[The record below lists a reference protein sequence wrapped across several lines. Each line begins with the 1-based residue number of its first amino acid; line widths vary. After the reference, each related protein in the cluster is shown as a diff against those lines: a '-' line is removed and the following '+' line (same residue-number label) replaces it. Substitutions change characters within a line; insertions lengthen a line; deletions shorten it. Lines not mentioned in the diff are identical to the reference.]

1 MASVQRGSRKKQRS
15 PAKPSQ
21 KHQSQIH
28 DDDAHLQ
35 KKKIAVELLA
45 SEVEESRRELINR
58 EKQLNLYAQR
68 LLEKGSRLKA
78 RTSKLQAKRSNF
90 QRNFE
95 EQEQMLLREL
105 NGTARNA
112 KPNTE
117 KHLVGKSVRKSRNF
131 GSYHPR
137 GVNWEY
143 SETNVIEKQIK
154 WAKKDIARV
163 TESEK
168 QVKEK
173 LVAHLKR
180 LTKMRDEE
188 NAIDVR
194 MHVMKDEF
202 NVMLAAKDKY
212 VQILQS
218 HIQAVG
224 SNLSSLKR
232 REYFNTQVQSGEM
245 GRFTITVK
253 KAEKL
258 AQREEQKVFETQR
271 AASLAK
277 RAKRK
282 LEELQS
288 EINEYQSKAELLK
301 SQASEKEEKIREN
314 AKRLRDL
321 EEALTQVIQDR
332 KQTMNEIS
340 VIKGDLNKS
349 QKQVIDDETDATTFM
364 EIAENI
370 ERQDQENKEL
380 SKKLALLEQTP
391 TEDVSTSPQVTELKQ
406 KITTTASELTQQIN
420 SNSTEL
426 TTLTQAVS
434 QIEDK
439 LNKQRAQQQAVQS
452 QIIDASTFD
461 ADLDLPEDLPHDVDS
476 VATQIKTKADE
487 RQSNIDALK
496 QAIQDLERR
505 HQTLHQSITKRKVLI
520 KQKHQGIRD
529 QEEFVEEKQVG
540 LASLQDFDHFLRE
553 EITLMNSV
561 EPKSL
566 RTTITQWSSNLDR
579 LFEQIDNFY
588 LS

>member
-1 MASVQRGSRKKQRS
+1 MASVQRGPRKKQKS

-21 KHQSQIH
+21 KHQSRMH
-28 DDDAHLQ
+28 DDHLQ

-45 SEVEESRRELINR
+45 SEVEESRRELLNR

-68 LLEKGSRLKA
+68 LVEKGSRLKA

-95 EQEQMLLREL
+95 EQERMLLREL
-105 NGTARNA
+105 NGTVGNA
-112 KPNTE
+112 KSNTFM
-117 KHLVGKSVRKSRNF
+117 GKSVRQVA
-131 GSYHPR
+131 SYHPR
-137 GVNWEY
+137 GVQWEY
-143 SETNVIEKQIK
+143 SETSVIEKQIK
-154 WAKKDIARV
+154 RAKKNIARV

-173 LVAHLKR
+173 LAAHLKR

-245 GRFTITVK
+245 GRFTVTVK

-258 AQREEQKVFETQR
+258 AQREEQKYIETQR

-277 RAKRK
+277 RAKRR
-282 LEELQS
+282 LAELQS
-288 EINEYQSKAELLK
+288 EIDEYQGKTELLK
-301 SQASEKEEKIREN
+301 SQASEKDEKIREN

-321 EEALTQVIQDR
+321 EEALAQVIQDR
-332 KQTMNEIS
+332 KKTKNEIN
-340 VIKGDLNKS
+340 VIKGDLSKS

-364 EIAENI
+364 EIAEDI
-370 ERQDQENKEL
+370 ERQDQESKEL

-391 TEDVSTSPQVTELKQ
+391 PEDVSTSPQVTELKQ
-406 KITTTASELTQQIN
+406 QITTTATELTQQIN
-420 SNSTEL
+420 SDSTEI
-426 TTLTQAVS
+426 TTLTQTVS

-439 LNKQRAQQQAVQS
+439 LNKQRAQQQAVES
-452 QIIDASTFD
+452 QITDASTFEP
-461 ADLDLPEDLPHDVDS
+461 DLDLPADVPHDPDS
-476 VATQIKTKADE
+476 VAIQIKTKADE

-496 QAIQDLERR
+496 QAIQDLEQR
-505 HQTLHQSITKRKVLI
+505 HQQLHQSITKRKVLI

-529 QEEFVEEKQVG
+529 QEEFVEEEQVG
-540 LASLQDFDHFLRE
+540 LASLQDFDHLLRE

-561 EPKSL
+561 DPKSL
-566 RTTITQWSSNLDR
+566 RSTITQWSSNLDR